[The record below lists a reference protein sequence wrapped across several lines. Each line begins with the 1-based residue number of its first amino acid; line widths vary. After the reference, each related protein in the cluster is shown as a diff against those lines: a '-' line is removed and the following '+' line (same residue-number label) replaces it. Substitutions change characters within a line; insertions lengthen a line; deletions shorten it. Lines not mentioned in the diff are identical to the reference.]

1 METFGLLKAAMKL
14 RLARELHNEP
24 GLKEHLEE
32 WVQKTEK
39 TFYGDL
45 AATLGHL
52 GETLDDQAFVAGR
65 TARSDR
71 FREKMICANPM
82 HLEDVWGKVS
92 SKRRPDWCTPSKT
105 EFVHRWLSAGEGA
118 GLFECVGTAT
128 AADRYEAKLKEYCDA
143 CVDWGLI
150 HDLGLDL
157 DQSSCENPENTMW
170 CSTSDV
176 PAVYAPRKA
185 VRNTPKDP
193 GCKQSDKG
201 NSMCPFDF
209 GWGPSDRWVKADEE
223 SDCAPICDYAERED
237 GYSRQCIGYVFFP
250 SMKACY
256 LRPHRDMEED
266 LSTYGPGFDGGSDSP
281 SIQSS
286 KGAFGPLPDNFGFE
300 QIKNQFYSW
309 PGSSA
314 RAEPIDPLAI
324 ERVLLH
330 RTLDILDAL
339 ASGTS

>member
-1 METFGLLKAAMKL
+1 
-14 RLARELHNEP
+14 
-24 GLKEHLEE
+24 
-32 WVQKTEK
+32 
-39 TFYGDL
+39 
-45 AATLGHL
+45 
-52 GETLDDQAFVAGR
+52 
-65 TARSDR
+65 
-71 FREKMICANPM
+71 MICANPM

-143 CVDWGLI
+143 CVDWDLI
-150 HDLGLDL
+150 RDLGLDL
-157 DQSSCENPENTMW
+157 DQSSCENPEHTMW

-176 PAVYAPRKA
+176 PAVYAPSKA

-193 GCKQSDKG
+193 GCPQFNRRFQCEEDE
-201 NSMCPFDF
+201 
-209 GWGPSDRWVKADEE
+209 GWDPSDRWVKADEA
-223 SDCAPICDYAERED
+223 SDCASLCTDRPAQKKNGHGELED
-237 GYSRQCIGYVFFP
+237 TYFRQCSGHIFFP

-256 LRPHRDMEED
+256 LKPRKSASED
-266 LSTYGPGFDGGSDSP
+266 LNTYGPGFDGSGRLP
-281 SIQSS
+281 IQSS